1 MMKKK
6 LDFSVLFNNENL
18 EIEFK
23 LNENTVD
30 IKNIGLLVEKLLNII
45 DQSIKDNK
53 GLSEGDVFQAIS
65 VVSAIRIGRSKFD
78 NKKLSDFSKRMID
91 SGIVDFNNAKKT
103 KIGRA

>member
-65 VVSAIRIGRSKFD
+65 VVSAIRIGISKFD

>member
-6 LDFSVLFNNENL
+6 LDFSVLFNDENL
-18 EIEFK
+18 EIEFR

-65 VVSAIRIGRSKFD
+65 VVSAIRIGISKFD

>member
-65 VVSAIRIGRSKFD
+65 FVSAIRIGISKFD

>member
-1 MMKKK
+1 MKKK

-65 VVSAIRIGRSKFD
+65 VVSAIRIGISKFD

>member
-1 MMKKK
+1 MKKK
-6 LDFSVLFNNENL
+6 LDFSVLFNDENL
-18 EIEFK
+18 EIEFR

-65 VVSAIRIGRSKFD
+65 VVSAIRIGISKFD